1 VVDHQFKFSNN
12 LNAMKIKLIIL
23 LVLPLLLTGCLNDLF
38 DKGDVEKTYDGPTV
52 VGFFP
57 LQREATLASGATSI
71 QVQLIGEQRTSDLA
85 VSYTVSGSSTAV
97 AGTHYTITSPSP
109 VTIAAGTSTVNIGIN
124 LIAGSIAAGQNRVL
138 ILELQG
144 GEGVDAS
151 ANLATARVIIRG

>member
-1 VVDHQFKFSNN
+1 
-12 LNAMKIKLIIL
+12 MKIKLIIL

-57 LQREATLASGATSI
+57 LQREARLTNTTTTSV
-71 QVQLIGEQRTSDLA
+71 QVQLIGEQRTSDLQ

-124 LIAGSIAAGQNRVL
+124 LIPGSLAAGQSGVL

-144 GEGVDAS
+144 GQGVEAS

>member
-1 VVDHQFKFSNN
+1 
-12 LNAMKIKLIIL
+12 MKIKLIIL

-57 LQREATLASGATSI
+57 LQREATLASGATSV

-85 VSYTVSGSSTAV
+85 VNYTVSGSSTAV

-109 VTIAAGTSTVNIGIN
+109 VTIAAGTSTVNIGIS
-124 LIAGSIAAGQNRVL
+124 LIAGSVPAGQNRVL

-144 GEGVDAS
+144 GQGVEAS

>member
-1 VVDHQFKFSNN
+1 
-12 LNAMKIKLIIL
+12 MKIKLIIL

-57 LQREATLASGATSI
+57 LQREATLASGATSV

-85 VSYTVSGSSTAV
+85 VSYTVSSTSTAV

-124 LIAGSIAAGQNRVL
+124 LIAGSLGAGQSGVL

-144 GEGVDAS
+144 GDGVEAS

>member
-1 VVDHQFKFSNN
+1 VVEHQFKFSNN

-57 LQREATLASGATSI
+57 LQREATLASGATFV
-71 QVQLIGEQRTSDLA
+71 QVQLIGEQRTADLA
-85 VSYTVSGSSTAV
+85 VSYTVSGTSTAV

-138 ILELQG
+138 VLELQG